1 MKACIFTVVVSI
13 VLTSFAVSQTLF
25 QSKIDSVNQTNST
38 VNTYFPVIIDPG
50 MTMRIGAENTV
61 SILNGL
67 AAAEDHFIKTKW
79 FAEHSVA
86 GKTGGIAGRLAKYAL
101 IDLPADYFSVVLAHE
116 FFGHGARYRE
126 LDMNNIFYAFDMPP
140 PYGNGGGEA
149 SNYESVEISQQE
161 LLSIWQGGVEVH
173 PLIWKNLQMRWMANN
188 EINYREASQY
198 YWAQQ
203 IMMDYIQKTDE
214 DLTNGTTDNDLRAY
228 VRIINANAGH
238 TDLQHLPLTV
248 NDLKSRMLLN
258 VINPFFYYSV
268 FTILKTYFW
277 DGNRSN
283 SMPVI
288 SIGKVGYLPAFRSGL
303 TPFGIEYHF
312 ENYLRFNR
320 KVALLDLSYGDQS
333 LDNTWGGVGV
343 SVQNMIESPQWSINF
358 YGNIWQ
364 QPDLAF
370 GNNPAVEKG
379 GGLGGAFSVR
389 GYYHLKNTAVPLS
402 AVIEMGY
409 KSTGFLEGY
418 AIDASPIL
426 AIGLAMRH

>member
-25 QSKIDSVNQTNST
+25 QSKIDSANQTNST

-161 LLSIWQGGVEVH
+161 LLSIWQGEFH
-173 PLIWKNLQMRWMANN
+173 EL
-188 EINYREASQY
+188 Y
-198 YWAQQ
+198 
-203 IMMDYIQKTDE
+203 D
-214 DLTNGTTDNDLRAY
+214 
-228 VRIINANAGH
+228 
-238 TDLQHLPLTV
+238 
-248 NDLKSRMLLN
+248 
-258 VINPFFYYSV
+258 
-268 FTILKTYFW
+268 
-277 DGNRSN
+277 
-283 SMPVI
+283 
-288 SIGKVGYLPAFRSGL
+288 
-303 TPFGIEYHF
+303 
-312 ENYLRFNR
+312 
-320 KVALLDLSYGDQS
+320 
-333 LDNTWGGVGV
+333 WGGLFMLVMHPQV
-343 SVQNMIESPQWSINF
+343 SGRPLRLATLREFIQFTRQF
-358 YGNIWQ
+358 D
-364 QPDLAF
+364 DLWYATCSEVAEAF
-370 GNNPAVEKG
+370 VAQEK
-379 GGLGGAFSVR
+379 
-389 GYYHLKNTAVPLS
+389 
-402 AVIEMGY
+402 
-409 KSTGFLEGY
+409 
-418 AIDASPIL
+418 
-426 AIGLAMRH
+426 